1 VDFRRR
7 GGHIIGMA
15 LNITSQQKIAAQ
27 WRAAWALLPEEW
39 RRAIADFCLQSDRDV
54 AVMVMRMPTIHVHR
68 PS

>member
-1 VDFRRR
+1 MPPLAFSEVSMRS
-7 GGHIIGMA
+7 
-15 LNITSQQKIAAQ
+15 TAQ

-54 AVMVMRMPTIHVHR
+54 AVVAMRMPTLHVYR